1 MKHTE
6 STDNAVFWAA
16 PVLLG
21 LLMTF
26 GGLLAGA
33 CLLSAGTIGLQMKP
47 LAVCLPFAA
56 GTMLTAGWS
65 ARRAPANRF
74 VLGFLTGLS
83 LLGCLF
89 LLSLTLRDAAVQAA
103 AAGMISGTA
112 IASALTGAIL
122 GAAAKTKKT
131 AQITAS
137 NILT

>member
-103 AAGMISGTA
+103 ATGMISGTA

-122 GAAAKTKKT
+122 GAAAKTKKRRR
-131 AQITAS
+131 
-137 NILT
+137 

>member
-33 CLLSAGTIGLQMKP
+33 CLLSAGTIGLQMRP

-56 GTMLTAGWS
+56 GTMFTAGWS

-103 AAGMISGTA
+103 AAGIISGTA

-122 GAAAKTKKT
+122 GAAAKTKKRRR
-131 AQITAS
+131 
-137 NILT
+137 

>member
-21 LLMTF
+21 LLITF

-33 CLLSAGTIGLQMKP
+33 CLLSAGTIGLQMRP

-122 GAAAKTKKT
+122 GAAAKTKKRRR
-131 AQITAS
+131 
-137 NILT
+137 

>member
-16 PVLLG
+16 PMLLG
-21 LLMTF
+21 MLITF

-33 CLLSAGTIGLQMKP
+33 CLLASGTMGMQMRP
-47 LAVCLPFAA
+47 LIVCLPFAT

-103 AAGMISGTA
+103 AAGILSGTA

-122 GAAAKTKKT
+122 GAAAKTKKRRR
-131 AQITAS
+131 
-137 NILT
+137 

>member
-33 CLLSAGTIGLQMKP
+33 CLQSAGTIGLQMKP

-103 AAGMISGTA
+103 AAGILSGTA

-122 GAAAKTKKT
+122 GAAAKTKKRRR
-131 AQITAS
+131 
-137 NILT
+137 

>member
-103 AAGMISGTA
+103 AAGILSGTA

-122 GAAAKTKKT
+122 GATAKTKKRRR
-131 AQITAS
+131 
-137 NILT
+137 

>member
-47 LAVCLPFAA
+47 LVVCLPFAA

-103 AAGMISGTA
+103 AAGILSGTA

-122 GAAAKTKKT
+122 GAAAKTKKRRR
-131 AQITAS
+131 
-137 NILT
+137 

>member
-1 MKHTE
+1 MR
-6 STDNAVFWAA
+6 
-16 PVLLG
+16 
-21 LLMTF
+21 
-26 GGLLAGA
+26 
-33 CLLSAGTIGLQMKP
+33 P

-74 VLGFLTGLS
+74 VMGFLTGLS

-103 AAGMISGTA
+103 AAGIISGTA

-122 GAAAKTKKT
+122 GAAAKTKKRRR
-131 AQITAS
+131 
-137 NILT
+137 

>member
-6 STDNAVFWAA
+6 STDNAVFWAT

-33 CLLSAGTIGLQMKP
+33 CLLSAGTIGLQMRP

-122 GAAAKTKKT
+122 GAAAKTKKRRR
-131 AQITAS
+131 
-137 NILT
+137 

>member
-103 AAGMISGTA
+103 AAGIPSGTA

-122 GAAAKTKKT
+122 GAAAKTKKRRR
-131 AQITAS
+131 
-137 NILT
+137 

>member
-74 VLGFLTGLS
+74 ALGFLTGLS

-103 AAGMISGTA
+103 AAEILSGTA

-122 GAAAKTKKT
+122 GAAAKTKKRRR
-131 AQITAS
+131 
-137 NILT
+137 

>member
-6 STDNAVFWAA
+6 STDNAAFWAA

-33 CLLSAGTIGLQMKP
+33 CLLSAGTIGLQMRP

-103 AAGMISGTA
+103 AAGIISGTA

-122 GAAAKTKKT
+122 GAAAKTKKRRR
-131 AQITAS
+131 
-137 NILT
+137 

>member
-33 CLLSAGTIGLQMKP
+33 CLLSAGTIGLQMRP

-89 LLSLTLRDAAVQAA
+89 LLSLTLRDVAVQAA
-103 AAGMISGTA
+103 AAGIISGTA

-122 GAAAKTKKT
+122 GAAAKTKKRRR
-131 AQITAS
+131 
-137 NILT
+137 

>member
-6 STDNAVFWAA
+6 STDNTVFWAA

-103 AAGMISGTA
+103 AAGILSGTA

-122 GAAAKTKKT
+122 GAAAKTKKRRR
-131 AQITAS
+131 
-137 NILT
+137 

>member
-33 CLLSAGTIGLQMKP
+33 CLLSAGTIGLHMKP

-103 AAGMISGTA
+103 AAGIISGTA

-122 GAAAKTKKT
+122 GAAAKTKKRRR
-131 AQITAS
+131 
-137 NILT
+137 

>member
-103 AAGMISGTA
+103 AAGILSGTA

-122 GAAAKTKKT
+122 GAAAKTKKRRR
-131 AQITAS
+131 
-137 NILT
+137 

>member
-56 GTMLTAGWS
+56 GTMLTASWS

-122 GAAAKTKKT
+122 GAAAKTKKRRR
-131 AQITAS
+131 
-137 NILT
+137 

>member
-33 CLLSAGTIGLQMKP
+33 CLLSAGTIGLQMRP

-89 LLSLTLRDAAVQAA
+89 LLSLTLRDTAVQAA

-122 GAAAKTKKT
+122 GAAAKTKKRRR
-131 AQITAS
+131 
-137 NILT
+137 

>member
-74 VLGFLTGLS
+74 VLGMLTGLS

-89 LLSLTLRDAAVQAA
+89 LLSLTLREAAFQAV
-103 AAGMISGTA
+103 AAGMISC
-112 IASALTGAIL
+112 IAVASSLTGAIL
-122 GAAAKTKKT
+122 GAAAKTKKRRR
-131 AQITAS
+131 
-137 NILT
+137 

>member
-103 AAGMISGTA
+103 AAGVLSGTA

-122 GAAAKTKKT
+122 GAAAKTKKRRR
-131 AQITAS
+131 
-137 NILT
+137 

>member
-16 PVLLG
+16 PMLLG

-33 CLLSAGTIGLQMKP
+33 CLLSAGTIGLQMRP

-103 AAGMISGTA
+103 AAGIISGTA

-122 GAAAKTKKT
+122 GAAAKTKKRRR
-131 AQITAS
+131 
-137 NILT
+137 

>member
-6 STDNAVFWAA
+6 STDNVVFWAA

-103 AAGMISGTA
+103 AAGILSGTA

-122 GAAAKTKKT
+122 GAAAKTKKRRR
-131 AQITAS
+131 
-137 NILT
+137 

>member
-33 CLLSAGTIGLQMKP
+33 CLLSAGTIGLQMRP

-83 LLGCLF
+83 LLDCLF

-103 AAGMISGTA
+103 AAGIISGTA

-122 GAAAKTKKT
+122 GAAAKTKKRRR
-131 AQITAS
+131 
-137 NILT
+137 

>member
-103 AAGMISGTA
+103 AAGIFSGTA

-122 GAAAKTKKT
+122 GAAAKTKKRRR
-131 AQITAS
+131 
-137 NILT
+137 

>member
-26 GGLLAGA
+26 GGLMAGA

-74 VLGFLTGLS
+74 VLGFLTGIS

-103 AAGMISGTA
+103 AAGILSGTA

-122 GAAAKTKKT
+122 GAAAKTKKRRR
-131 AQITAS
+131 
-137 NILT
+137 

>member
-26 GGLLAGA
+26 CGLLAGA

-103 AAGMISGTA
+103 AAGILSGTA

-122 GAAAKTKKT
+122 GAAAKTKKRRR
-131 AQITAS
+131 
-137 NILT
+137 

>member
-103 AAGMISGTA
+103 AAGILSGTA

-122 GAAAKTKKT
+122 GTAAKTKKRRR
-131 AQITAS
+131 
-137 NILT
+137 

>member
-103 AAGMISGTA
+103 AAGILSGTA

-131 AQITAS
+131 AQITAP

>member
-33 CLLSAGTIGLQMKP
+33 CLLSAGIIGLQMKP
-47 LAVCLPFAA
+47 LSVCLPFAA

-103 AAGMISGTA
+103 AAGILSGTA

-122 GAAAKTKKT
+122 GAAAKTKKRRR
-131 AQITAS
+131 
-137 NILT
+137 

>member
-26 GGLLAGA
+26 GGLLSGA
-33 CLLSAGTIGLQMKP
+33 CLLSAGTIGLQMRP

-103 AAGMISGTA
+103 AAGIISGTA

-122 GAAAKTKKT
+122 GAAAKTKKRRR
-131 AQITAS
+131 
-137 NILT
+137 

>member
-103 AAGMISGTA
+103 AAGILSGTA

-122 GAAAKTKKT
+122 GAAAKSKKRRR
-131 AQITAS
+131 
-137 NILT
+137 

>member
-26 GGLLAGA
+26 GVLLSGA
-33 CLLSAGTIGLQMKP
+33 CLLSAGTIGLQMRP

-103 AAGMISGTA
+103 AAGIISGTA

-122 GAAAKTKKT
+122 GAAAKTKKRRR
-131 AQITAS
+131 
-137 NILT
+137 

>member
-26 GGLLAGA
+26 GGLLSGA

-103 AAGMISGTA
+103 AAGILSGTA
-112 IASALTGAIL
+112 IARALTGAIL
-122 GAAAKTKKT
+122 GVAAKTKKRRR
-131 AQITAS
+131 
-137 NILT
+137 

>member
-56 GTMLTAGWS
+56 GTILTAGWS

-103 AAGMISGTA
+103 AAGIISGTA

-122 GAAAKTKKT
+122 GAAAKTKKRRR
-131 AQITAS
+131 
-137 NILT
+137 

>member
-33 CLLSAGTIGLQMKP
+33 CLLSAGTIGLQMRP

-56 GTMLTAGWS
+56 GTILTAGWS

-103 AAGMISGTA
+103 AAGIISGTA

-122 GAAAKTKKT
+122 GAAAKTKKRRR
-131 AQITAS
+131 
-137 NILT
+137 

>member
-33 CLLSAGTIGLQMKP
+33 CLLSAGTIGLQMRP
-47 LAVCLPFAA
+47 LAVCFPFAA

-103 AAGMISGTA
+103 AAGIISGTA

-122 GAAAKTKKT
+122 GAAAKTKKRRR
-131 AQITAS
+131 
-137 NILT
+137 

>member
-89 LLSLTLRDAAVQAA
+89 LLSLTLRDAAVQAV
-103 AAGMISGTA
+103 AAGILSGTA

-122 GAAAKTKKT
+122 GAAAKTKKRRR
-131 AQITAS
+131 
-137 NILT
+137 

>member
-65 ARRAPANRF
+65 ERRAPANRF

-103 AAGMISGTA
+103 AAGILSGTA

-122 GAAAKTKKT
+122 GAAAKTKKRRR
-131 AQITAS
+131 
-137 NILT
+137 